1 MPQNSNFF
9 ELLSYEHP
17 PKAALFVYGYAFAHI
32 VSVKG
37 FAAQQT
43 FQEGRLSLR
52 ESEGCFYEN
61 PMEKAHRLPGRPTGG
76 RRTFGAAD
84 TRQHGDLRGNR
95 EAAAGAARLAVP
107 GGLDG
112 AVCSDGNRV
121 LSGADFRKAERACAV
136 RIRCAAFAQLFL
148 AIVLLQYA
156 GVSVLVRLAR
166 AAVAAHSGCNR
177 VVFPNFK
184 AGGVP
189 DDPLFTM
196 GGVRGIFEPFD
207 ISAELR

>member
-1 MPQNSNFF
+1 MKIQWKKLIVCLAVPLAVGGLSALLTRGSMETF
-9 ELLSYEHP
+9 EAIAKP
-17 PKAALFVYGYAFAHI
+17 PLA
-32 VSVKG
+32 
-37 FAAQQT
+37 
-43 FQEGRLSLR
+43 
-52 ESEGCFYEN
+52 
-61 PMEKAHRLPGRPTGG
+61 PPG
-76 RRTFGAAD
+76 
-84 TRQHGDLRGNR
+84 
-95 EAAAGAARLAVP
+95 LAVP